1 MSELIPF
8 EKILPAAQGW
18 ALLKEQSE
26 ELIKSGFLPSGI
38 KTGAQAV
45 AIILKGREIGIP
57 PMQALSHIHVING
70 KPTMSAE
77 LMLSQIM
84 RLHPRTRISYPVRSN
99 EQCEMKVTREGC
111 EPSTFV
117 FTIEDATRA
126 GVMGNP
132 TWKKYPRAMLH
143 ARCVS
148 EMARSLFPDA
158 ISGISYTAEELGANV
173 DENGEVIIDVETS
186 ESKGSVVS
194 DTVDKKSAEV
204 SNPNATAGTAQASK
218 PAPQVVMFDETNG
231 GHAKAVA
238 LWCEQKKCKDTY
250 RSMIEAMKG
259 QPFTRAGFGMA
270 WAKVNPET
278 PDKEPETK
286 LGVSD
291 AASK

>member
-8 EKILPAAQGW
+8 EKMLPAAQGW
-18 ALLKEQSE
+18 TLLKEQSE

-45 AIILKGREIGIP
+45 AIILKGRELGIP

-84 RLHPRTRISYPVRSN
+84 RLHPRTRISYPERSN
-99 EQCEMKVTREGC
+99 ERCEMKVTREGC

-158 ISGISYTAEELGANV
+158 ISGVSYTAEELGANV
-173 DENGEVIIDVETS
+173 DENGEVIDVEAS

-194 DTVDKKSAEV
+194 DTVDKKPLEA
-204 SNPNATAGTAQASK
+204 SNANATAGTAQASK
-218 PAPQVVMFDETNG
+218 PASQVPMFDEGNAL
-231 GHAKAVA
+231 HAKSVMQ
-238 LWCEQKKCKDTY
+238 WCEQKQYKNVY

-259 QPFTRAGFGMA
+259 QPFTRVGFDTA
-270 WAKVNPET
+270 WGKVNPEA
-278 PDKEPETK
+278 PDKEPDN
-286 LGVSD
+286 V
-291 AASK
+291 